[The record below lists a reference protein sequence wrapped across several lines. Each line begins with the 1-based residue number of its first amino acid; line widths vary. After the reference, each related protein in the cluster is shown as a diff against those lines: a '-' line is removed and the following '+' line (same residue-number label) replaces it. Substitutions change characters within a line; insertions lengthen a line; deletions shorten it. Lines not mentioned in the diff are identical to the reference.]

1 MTIRSRSGRSPLL
14 DAMPD
19 VALELDAEGR
29 VVEVAGPP
37 ALGGGFSHAGFV
49 GRRLVE
55 ALPEALRARFAAAIE
70 EVQTTSQPASFE
82 VATPNATQHFE
93 VRIFRLDERGV
104 ALYLRDITAHKRVEL
119 LAHESEA
126 RFRAMADSAPVLL
139 WMSDTTGGCV
149 FFNEPW
155 LRFTGRTLEEER
167 GVGWAEGVHAE
178 DLQQCMHVYT
188 SAFAR
193 RVDFRMEYR
202 LRRSDGEYR
211 WVLDTGTPRYAP
223 AGTFAGYVGSCIDVQ
238 ELKAAHAELEA
249 RVRMRT
255 AELRLA
261 LDERETLL
269 KEIHHRVKN
278 NLQVISSLLAL
289 QARQLRSDHAVAA
302 AMADIQGRVRSIALA
317 HERLYPSD
325 TLGRLDFPCYVDEL
339 TRSLAHTFGQRA
351 AIVLDIA
358 PIALVV
364 EQAIACGL
372 VVNELVTN
380 AFKYAFPDR
389 EDGTI
394 RVSLRIA
401 NGAATLEVR
410 DDGIGMPDQQD
421 KPQSLGL
428 SLVAT
433 LAEQLGGELE
443 RVRGAGVGA
452 CFRVTFPSPSAP
464 AAPETSG
471 QDERGRHPE
480 TARTTE
486 GAEEALEDL
495 GHDDARLVPPSV
507 RKVKF

>member
-1 MTIRSRSGRSPLL
+1 MTISPRSGRSRLL

-29 VVEVAGPP
+29 VVDFAGPP
-37 ALGGGFSHAGFV
+37 TLGGGITPACFL
-49 GRRLVE
+49 GRRLVD
-55 ALPEALRARFAAAIE
+55 ALPEALRARFGEAIE
-70 EVQTTSQPASFE
+70 KVQTTSQPGGFDFAMPG
-82 VATPNATQHFE
+82 AKQHFE
-93 VRIFRLDERGV
+93 ARICRLDGRGV
-104 ALYLRDITAHKRVEL
+104 ALYLRDVTAHKRVEL
-119 LAHESEA
+119 LAEETEA
-126 RFRAMADSAPVLL
+126 RFRTMADSAPVLL
-139 WMSDTTGGCV
+139 WMSDTTGDCV

-167 GVGWAEGVHAE
+167 GVGWTEGVHAE
-178 DLQQCMHVYT
+178 DLQHCLHVYT
-188 SAFAR
+188 SAFTQR
-193 RVDFRMEYR
+193 IGFRMEYR
-202 LRRSDGEYR
+202 LRRSDGQYR

-223 AGTFAGYVGSCIDVQ
+223 DGTFTGYVGSCVDIQ

-249 RVRMRT
+249 RVCERT
-255 AELRLA
+255 TQLRVA
-261 LDERETLL
+261 LCERETLL

-289 QARQLRSDHAVAA
+289 QARQVRSDHAVAA

-317 HERLYPSD
+317 HEHLYASD
-325 TLGRLDFPCYVDEL
+325 HLGRLDFPDYVREL
-339 TRSLAHTFGQRA
+339 TRSLEQTFGHGA
-351 AIVLDIA
+351 VIALDIA

-364 EQAIACGL
+364 DQAIACGL

-394 RVSLRIA
+394 RVSLHVTD
-401 NGAATLEVR
+401 GVATLEVK
-410 DDGIGMPDQQD
+410 DDGIGIPDRQA

-452 CFRVTFPSPSAP
+452 CFRVTFPSPTAP
-464 AAPETSG
+464 AALETSG